1 MLKGYIEGYYGRLF
15 SEDERAKVISHMGK
29 LKMDFYLYGPK
40 EDFYHRIEWG
50 KTYPAKEQKTLRSL
64 VDGCKKNKIKP
75 IFAISP
81 GLQSSKL
88 SKNFVKT
95 LTSKLKQAHQLGF
108 NDFAIF
114 FDDIEHKKDKE
125 LAKFH
130 LTIINLVSSIDF
142 LKKNSLMVCPT
153 VYCKS
158 FAKGNIQKNEYLKA
172 VSYTHLTLP
181 TKA

>member
-15 SEDERAKVISHMGK
+15 SEDERAKVINHMGK

-40 EDFYHRIEWG
+40 EDLYHRIEWG

-88 SKNFVKT
+88 SKNLLKT
-95 LTSKLKQAHQLGF
+95 LTSKYYTAGSYDIKWNGTNNSNIEVPSGVYIYQLTHDVGS
-108 NDFAIF
+108 IT
-114 FDDIEHKKDKE
+114 KKMI
-125 LAKFH
+125 L
-130 LTIINLVSSIDF
+130 LR
-142 LKKNSLMVCPT
+142 
-153 VYCKS
+153 
-158 FAKGNIQKNEYLKA
+158 
-172 VSYTHLTLP
+172 
-181 TKA
+181 